1 MGWGPLKKACFMRAR
16 VSCSAMTVLTRD
28 SILHE
33 IGSGRLRIELR
44 VRTEGEAVYAGRF
57 RDGKET

>member
-1 MGWGPLKKACFMRAR
+1 
-16 VSCSAMTVLTRD
+16 MTVLTRD